1 MIVQDLGLARL
12 IHAIAPDLEIH
23 ASTQM
28 SITSEEGVA
37 LARDLGCTRVILAR
51 ELALAEIGR
60 IRRAID
66 FPRRGVRPR
75 RALCRL
81 FGAMP
86 HQRGTGRALGKSGRM
101 RSGLP
106 HAL

>member
-12 IHAIAPDLEIH
+12 IRAITPDLEIH

-37 LARDLGCTRVILAR
+37 LARELGCTRVILAR

-66 FPRRGVRPR
+66 FPAGSVRPR
-75 RALCRL
+75 CALRGL
-81 FGAMP
+81 FGTMP
-86 HQRGTGRALGKSGRM
+86 DQRGARRPFGESGRV
-101 RSGLP
+101 RPGVP